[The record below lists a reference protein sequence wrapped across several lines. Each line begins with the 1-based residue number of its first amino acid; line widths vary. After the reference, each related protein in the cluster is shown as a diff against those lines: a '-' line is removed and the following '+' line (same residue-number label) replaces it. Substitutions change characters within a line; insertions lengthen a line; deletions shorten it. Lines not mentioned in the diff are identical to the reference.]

1 VDSLKSLALHY
12 RLMDLILSI
21 IPFAG
26 SVLMAY
32 YTYENYRYVNVCLP
46 GVFHCERFNF
56 IVPRRIRLVLA
67 VGAAVVLAVLGV
79 LFILN
84 MYLPALI
91 ISLMGLIIGVY
102 GIYLQVSHRAYCMY
116 CLTTDIILLVSAL
129 IAVLN
134 L

>member
-1 VDSLKSLALHY
+1 VDSLKSLTLHY
-12 RLMDLILSI
+12 RLMDFILSI

-116 CLTTDIILLVSAL
+116 CLTTDAILLISAL

>member
-1 VDSLKSLALHY
+1 
-12 RLMDLILSI
+12 MGLILSI
-21 IPFAG
+21 IPFVG
-26 SVLMAY
+26 SVFMAY

-116 CLTTDIILLVSAL
+116 CLTTDIILLISAL